1 MQPDFDKMT
10 LDELEKWMVDCKA
23 QETALLEQ
31 RRIASGYRRDKI
43 DAHNLAV
50 ALHQDVSHLS
60 AEEVSTML
68 AIARK
73 PKPGDV
79 TVEIGTAVITAK
91 GKGGDDE

>member
-1 MQPDFDKMT
+1 MQPDFEKMT
-10 LDELEKWMVDCKA
+10 LDELEKWMVNCKA

-31 RRIASGYRRDKI
+31 RRVASGYRRDKI

-50 ALHQDVSHLS
+50 ALKQDVSHLT

-79 TVEIGTAVITAK
+79 VAEIGTAVLTAK
-91 GKGGDDE
+91 GQGGDN